1 MQLTRSKSVRTAVA
15 AMAVA
20 LLGTGATAVAQQS
33 TFESSLLLYSETNRV
48 KALEGVASLSKMLPG
63 DRVLG
68 LKLTFDGL
76 TGASPNGATP
86 SNRIQTFTN
95 PSGNGS
101 SSIQPGQIP
110 LDDTFRDTRYA
121 LDGSVTQP
129 LRRMSDLIIGGHFS
143 TEHDYTSIGL
153 NAGLTRDF
161 NRRNTSIGVSGSFS
175 HDIVSPLGGP
185 PLPFSSMPPPSEDG
199 SENEHERGDDGE
211 GIGGGSENKN
221 VFDVVVGA
229 SQVLDRKTIFRMNYS
244 FNRSQGYLNDPYKIL
259 SVIQNANGDN
269 PGEPV
274 DYVYENRPR
283 SRSKQAVFGEIKRYI
298 AGSTV
303 DLSYR
308 YFWDDWGITSH
319 TIDFLYRLPL
329 KGDKALEPHIRWY
342 HQTAADFHK
351 YYLIDGQS
359 LPQYA
364 SADSRLADFSALTLG
379 LQYSFPIVNNSR
391 IKLSAEYYTQFG
403 KRGPPN
409 AIGILNNFDLF
420 PRLNVLMFRF
430 GFSHDL

>member
-1 MQLTRSKSVRTAVA
+1 MTA
-15 AMAVA
+15 A
-20 LLGTGATAVAQQS
+20 LLGTGATAVAQQN

-63 DRVLG
+63 DRILG

-101 SSIQPGQIP
+101 SEVQPGQVP
-110 LDDTFRDTRYA
+110 LDENFRDTRYA
-121 LDGSVTQP
+121 LDGNITQP
-129 LRRMSDLIIGGHFS
+129 IGRMSNLIGGGHFS
-143 TEHDYTSIGL
+143 IEHDYTSIGL
-153 NAGLTRDF
+153 NAGMTRDF
-161 NRRNTSIGVSGSFS
+161 NRKNTTLGVSGSFS
-175 HDIVSPLGGP
+175 HDIISPLGGP
-185 PLPFSSMPPPSEDG
+185 PVAFSSMPPPSEG
-199 SENEHERGDDGE
+199 EGEGEGEHEHEDDGE
-211 GIGGGSENKN
+211 GIGGGSETKN
-221 VFDVVVGA
+221 VFDAMVSL

-244 FNRSQGYLNDPYKIL
+244 FDRSLGYMNDPYKIL
-259 SVIQNANGDN
+259 SVVQNAGGDN

-274 DYVYENRPR
+274 DYIYERRPD
-283 SRSKQAVFGEIKRYI
+283 SRNKQALFGELRRYI
-298 AGSTV
+298 AGSTL

-319 TIDFLYRLPL
+319 TIDFLYRLSI
-329 KGDKALEPHIRWY
+329 KGNRAIEPHIRWY

-351 YYLIDGQS
+351 YYLVEGQP

-364 SADSRLADFSALTLG
+364 SADSRLSNFSALTFG

-409 AIGILNNFDLF
+409 AIGVLSNYDLF